1 MTCFVMIGLF
11 IVKKS
16 YSNSDLVVEQTFR
29 TKVDLVNVVKQWYIA
44 CSLEYRVQSSNQI
57 FV

>member
-1 MTCFVMIGLF
+1 LF

-29 TKVDLVNVVKQWYIA
+29 TRVDLVNVVKQWHIA